1 MRLAG
6 IARRRLAGCRRIP
19 LVTANVLPLFVKWSG
34 WVKPMND
41 QFKPIVN
48 WSVGIRA
55 PTNLRTTILSK
66 TGRAKRMNA
75 GSPINPDG
83 SSGKDAGDKS
93 RTTLIER
100 SIPLTD
106 NHINSRD
113 LFLSSREI
121 MIVHGEDTYRLRL
134 TAQNKLILTK

>member
-1 MRLAG
+1 
-6 IARRRLAGCRRIP
+6 
-19 LVTANVLPLFVKWSG
+19 
-34 WVKPMND
+34 
-41 QFKPIVN
+41 
-48 WSVGIRA
+48 
-55 PTNLRTTILSK
+55 
-66 TGRAKRMNA
+66 MNA
-75 GSPINPDG
+75 GSPTDPDG
-83 SSGKDAGDKS
+83 SSGNDAGDKS

-106 NHINSRD
+106 NRVNSRD